1 MTSRPVIFVSCG
13 QVTDDERKLGKD
25 VCDLIKQLA
34 PFEPYFAENQ
44 ATLEGV
50 SENILRAIN
59 GSAGMIAIMH
69 PRGRVS
75 LPRGSTHTRASV
87 WIEQEIAIAAFL
99 TQVCNRR
106 FPILAYI
113 HKNIKREGLRDK
125 LLLNAQPFESSDEIL
140 KHLRAVL
147 PTWAVDAPGAPPP
160 VEVSITY
167 EKRMCDRER
176 HNYRLTV
183 HLKNTGTAVVNSYHL
198 DVLFPTGL
206 LPPGVPRPLELR
218 STAEGSLFRV
228 STREHQAN
236 ALYPDDPPSP
246 ALHIDYYVDKDIFQN
261 QQELLQQ
268 KVVAKFYVNG
278 SSPVT
283 TEKNISDLQNF

>member
-1 MTSRPVIFVSCG
+1 MTPRPVIFVSCG

-25 VCDLIKQLA
+25 VCDLIKQLT
-34 PFEPYFAENQ
+34 PFDPYFAENQ

-59 GSAGMIAIMH
+59 GSAGMIAVMH
-69 PRGRVS
+69 PRGEVS
-75 LPRGSTHTRASV
+75 SPKGTTHTRASV

-99 TQVCNRR
+99 TQVHARQ

-113 HKNIKREGLRDK
+113 HKNIQREGLRDK
-125 LLLNAQPFESSDEIL
+125 LILNAEPFESNEEIL
-140 KHLRAVL
+140 KHLQAVL
-147 PTWAVDAPGAPPP
+147 PTWVVDAPGTPPP
-160 VEVSITY
+160 VEVLITY
-167 EKRMCDRER
+167 EKRLCDRER

-183 HLKNTGTAVVNSYHL
+183 HLKNISTAVVNSYHL

-206 LPPGVPRPLELR
+206 LPSGTMRPFERR

-236 ALYPDDPPSP
+236 ALYPNDPPSP
-246 ALHIDYYVDKDIFQN
+246 ALSIDYYVDRNIFQN
-261 QQELLQQ
+261 HQEFLQQ
-268 KVVAKFYVNG
+268 KVVATLYVDG
-278 SSPVT
+278 SSPVVV
-283 TEKNISDLQNF
+283 EKNVSELQNF